1 MAREVA
7 SEAKSAVRE
16 ARAEARDRDA
26 EKAGKSTGEAA
37 PAPKPGPRVPLGLH
51 PPLPASIPAIAGGKV
66 VSGTLNGGGIEIQV
80 TTMNGNITLRKQ
92 P

>member
-1 MAREVA
+1 
-7 SEAKSAVRE
+7 VRE
-16 ARAEARDRDA
+16 AQAEARDRATPSA
-26 EKAGKSTGEAA
+26 EKSTGEAPPA
-37 PAPKPGPRVPLGLH
+37 PAPAPRGPHALH
-51 PPLPASIPAIAGGKV
+51 PPLPPSIPAIAGGKV